1 MALVARGRSLPASKG
16 CVTARSA
23 FTFGENW
30 LNFSRLLDE
39 QRVQEAM
46 TSLMAL
52 LAVPDLRE
60 LTFVDVGAGS
70 GLFSI
75 AAVRLGAVRVLA
87 LDRDANCLKAIQDNA
102 RRFLSP
108 TDASRLE
115 CRLADILEPTSVP
128 LERFDVVYAWGS
140 LHHTGAMWD
149 AIRNTAPLCGPRG
162 RFVLAL
168 YNETRFSPYWLSAKR
183 FYHGAPA
190 PMRGLLVA
198 MLAGPRILVRALKG
212 RRVARTGRAMS
223 VWYDA
228 VDWLG
233 GLPYEWAAP
242 SQVGQCLE
250 RLGFRLE
257 RSLLTKRHGCNEFVF
272 VRQTPTA

>member
-1 MALVARGRSLPASKG
+1 
-16 CVTARSA
+16 VTARSA
-23 FTFGENW
+23 FSFGENW

-46 TSLMAL
+46 NSLTTL
-52 LAVPDLRE
+52 LAVPDLRK

-75 AAVRLGAVRVLA
+75 AAVRLGALRVLA

-108 TDASRLE
+108 ADASRLE
-115 CRLADILEPTSVP
+115 YRLVDILDPASTP
-128 LERFDVVYAWGS
+128 LDRFDIVYAWGS
-140 LHHTGAMWD
+140 LHHTGALWD
-149 AIRNTAPLCGPRG
+149 AIKNTASLCGPRG
-162 RFVLAL
+162 RFVLAV
-168 YNETRFSPYWLSAKR
+168 YNETPFSRHWLTAKR
-183 FYHGAPA
+183 FYHGAPG
-190 PMRGLLVA
+190 PMRMLLVA
-198 MLAGPRILVRALKG
+198 MLAGPRMLVRALKG
-212 RRVARTGRAMS
+212 RRVASAERAMS

-242 SQVGQCLE
+242 SQVAECLD

-257 RSLLTKRHGCNEFVF
+257 RSVLTQRHGCNEFVF
-272 VRQTPTA
+272 VRRTGTA